1 MSSFWD
7 DAPPDVERRRRPAF
21 AGALIRP
28 REWADIYGDAR
39 PQPGGAGAPRGYLPA
54 RPLGAYARR
63 AGRRVAR
70 YGVLPAG
77 SGRARSDPPAARL
90 LARRHPGVIRG
101 PGRGRPRG
109 VRHA

>member
-63 AGRRVAR
+63 AGRRAS
-70 YGVLPAG
+70 G
-77 SGRARSDPPAARL
+77 GRAAGRGGRTRDRTAARG
-90 LARRHPGVIRG
+90 ARRRG
-101 PGRGRPRG
+101 AAEQAAADSR
-109 VRHA
+109 